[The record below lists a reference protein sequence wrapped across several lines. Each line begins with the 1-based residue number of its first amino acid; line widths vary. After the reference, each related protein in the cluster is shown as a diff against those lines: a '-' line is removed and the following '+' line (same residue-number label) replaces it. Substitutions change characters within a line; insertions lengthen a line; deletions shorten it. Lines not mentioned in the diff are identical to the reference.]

1 MIDKYSVPRH
11 LRAFVLTA
19 ATIMLLAPALS
30 AQTSAPALRDPN
42 RSYGSAEITGEFR
55 ENGSC
60 QVFADGV
67 AAFAATDSA
76 QTTYLRGST
85 INLAPAGFDIHE
97 IWCAPKSPDQPML
110 PLAATDRVFVV
121 MLYAPTG
128 KLAEPRSYEI
138 RLGLPTMETAPYRAG
153 AALFGMSQQKFND
166 TLPVRMGLLYL
177 AGTRGTVAISR
188 VAENGIVGTFSIHG
202 QPAFT
207 M

>member
-1 MIDKYSVPRH
+1 MISNHSVPRPVRDVM
-11 LRAFVLTA
+11 LA
-19 ATIMLLAPALS
+19 AAMMSLLVPALS
-30 AQTSAPALRDPN
+30 AQTLAPSSGDSN

-55 ENGSC
+55 ENGTC

-67 AAFAATDSA
+67 AAFQTGDSA
-76 QTTYLRGST
+76 QTTYIRGAT
-85 INLAPAGFDIHE
+85 INLAPAGFDAHE
-97 IWCAPKSPDQPML
+97 IWCAAKSPDQPML
-110 PLAATDRVFVV
+110 PLAATDRVFIV

-138 RLGLPTMETAPYRAG
+138 RLGLPTMESAPYRAG

-166 TLPVRMGLLYL
+166 TLPLRTGLLYL
-177 AGTRGTVAISR
+177 AGTRGTIAISR
-188 VAENGIVGTFSIHG
+188 VAEDGIVGTFSIHG